1 MTLPDQYKWILNEPG
16 PKMLLTALKYYG
28 LKEAPGSS
36 DNPTIMQWAHDFGIT
51 WYEHDSIA
59 WCSLFM
65 GQVAKES
72 GYNPPG
78 KDVLLAAV
86 SWATW
91 GNKAFGGPELGDILV
106 FNRPGG
112 HHVGLYI
119 GEDDAAYH
127 VLGGNTGDAVAIAR
141 IAKDRLMAVRYPA
154 EEAQVP
160 TNSRKIFLSASGELS
175 QNEA

>member
-1 MTLPDQYKWILNEPG
+1 MTLPDQYKWLLNEPG

-28 LKEAPGSS
+28 LKEGLGSS

-72 GYNPPG
+72 GYAPPN
-78 KDVLLAAV
+78 KNVLLAAV
-86 SWATW
+86 SWAKW
-91 GNKAFGGPELGDILV
+91 GVRQSVAMLGDILV

-112 HHVGLYI
+112 HHVGLYV
-119 GEDDAAYH
+119 GEDDTAYH
-127 VLGGNTGDAVAIAR
+127 VLGGNTSDAVGIAR
-141 IAKDRLMAVRYPA
+141 LAKDRLIGIRWPEGVDLS
-154 EEAQVP
+154 
-160 TNSRKIFLSASGELS
+160 TNIRTIILSSSGTPLS